1 MPPAGWYPDLLHAAQ
16 VRWWNGTA
24 WTEHVELV
32 KHGSA
37 PQGIAINRLRDE
49 PLVTS
54 IEVLRAA
61 AGFQ

>member
-1 MPPAGWYPDLLHAAQ
+1 MPPAGWYPDLLHAAR

-24 WTEHVELV
+24 WTEDVELV

-37 PQGIAINRLRDE
+37 PQGIAISRPDE
-49 PLVTS
+49 PLVTP

-61 AGFQ
+61 AGFR